1 MSVVVA
7 LLLCSCVGTKRRD
20 FSEADAIAVAA
31 REFAARYPD
40 RLLHYT
46 ISIADDPEY
55 GQWNVWFHPKGKFAD
70 PGGYA
75 LIRVKKMTGHC
86 ELAPSF

>member
-1 MSVVVA
+1 MWLMLTFAA
-7 LLLCSCVGTKRRD
+7 LLLCSCVNTKQRH

-31 REFAARYPD
+31 REFATHYPD

-46 ISIADDPEY
+46 ISIADDSEFD
-55 GQWNVWFHPKGKFAD
+55 QWNVWFHPKGRFAD

-75 LIRVKKMTGHC
+75 LIRVNR
-86 ELAPSF
+86 E